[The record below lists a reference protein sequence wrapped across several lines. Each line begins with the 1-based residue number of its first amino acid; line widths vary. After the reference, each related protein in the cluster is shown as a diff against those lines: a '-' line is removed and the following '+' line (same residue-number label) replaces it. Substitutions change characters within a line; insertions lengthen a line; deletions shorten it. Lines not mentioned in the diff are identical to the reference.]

1 MYTVDYLHLKTEA
14 LKPQKK
20 TIESNW
26 KSNHSN
32 CMQRFLNSLHGNS
45 ALPLTREENEAETH
59 FK

>member
-14 LKPQKK
+14 LKPKK
-20 TIESNW
+20 KKLLRTTE
-26 KSNHSN
+26 KRNHST

-59 FK
+59 F